1 MALHAAVLEISA
13 KTHGK
18 GGPNSPGPAR
28 VNPVPGGL
36 RRARNRA
43 GILFAPPPRQIS
55 KTTNRSDKRQT
66 AFDTSLTRAVL
77 GGRFYAPLKI

>member
-43 GILFAPPPRQIS
+43 GILFAPPPVKSRKLRIVA
-55 KTTNRSDKRQT
+55 TNGKRH
-66 AFDTSLTRAVL
+66 LILR
-77 GGRFYAPLKI
+77 